1 MDSAATPSPVST
13 PTAAPARKARAK
25 VVLPALIGVALL
37 AGLIFWLVGRG
48 KESTDDAF
56 VEGRVANVSA
66 RVGSQ
71 VARVLVKDNQV
82 VKAGDVLVELDRTEL
97 DARLQAA
104 EADAL
109 AAQAQLSTAQA
120 QLALTE
126 QTANANLRQA
136 RGGVTQANSGVS
148 GAKASLDQARAD
160 VQVAQTK
167 LALAEKE
174 NARAESLVEQ
184 KVISQAERDARQA
197 AYDTAKAG
205 LLQAQARL
213 QATEASVGG
222 SSGGLELAQGRLTQA
237 QTGPQQVAAA
247 QAAVKAAEAKVKQ
260 TEAARQLAQLNVSYA
275 LVKAPVNG
283 TVSRRT
289 VEPGQN
295 VSPGTNLM
303 ALVPTD
309 DVWVVANFKEDQ
321 VGEMQP
327 GQKAKVEVDAFGG
340 REFEAHVDSLAGAA
354 GSRFSLLP
362 PDNASGNF
370 VKVVQRI
377 PVLLRF
383 NDLPKDVQLRP
394 GMSVEATVYTSK

>member
-1 MDSAATPSPVST
+1 
-13 PTAAPARKARAK
+13 
-25 VVLPALIGVALL
+25 
-37 AGLIFWLVGRG
+37 
-48 KESTDDAF
+48 
-56 VEGRVANVSA
+56 VANVST
-66 RVGSQ
+66 RVAGQ
-71 VARVLVKDNQV
+71 VARVLVKDNQL
-82 VKAGDVLVELDRTEL
+82 VKAGDVLVELDRAEL

-109 AAQAQLSTAQA
+109 AAQAQLATAQA

-136 RGGVTQANSGVS
+136 RGGVTQASSGVS
-148 GAKASLDQARAD
+148 GAKASLEQARAD
-160 VQVAQTK
+160 VQVAQTR
-167 LALAEKE
+167 LDLAEKE
-174 NARAESLVEQ
+174 NARAEQLVAQ

-197 AYDTAKAG
+197 AFDTAKAG

-213 QATEASVGG
+213 QATEASISG

-237 QTGPQQVAAA
+237 QAGPQQVAAA
-247 QAAVKAAEAKVKQ
+247 QAAVKAADAKVKQ
-260 TEAARQLAQLNVSYA
+260 TEAARQLAALNVSYA
-275 LVKAPVNG
+275 QVKAPVSG
-283 TVSRRT
+283 VVSRRT
-289 VEPGQN
+289 VEPGQT
-295 VSPGTNLM
+295 VAPGGALM
-303 ALVPTD
+303 AIVPTD

-321 VGEMQP
+321 VGEMRP
-327 GQKAKVEVDAFGG
+327 GQKASVEVDAYGG

-383 NDLPKDVQLRP
+383 EKLPEGVQLRP
-394 GMSVEATVYTSK
+394 GMSVEATVHTDN